1 MTDCVFDQ
9 TILLGAMNK
18 ILTIRVAD
26 SNYYFR
32 LGLHHLLLDYYR
44 SQKIVVRFS
53 YGDLASPIPV
63 DLVCHAVNYGS
74 IDQVCHYFP
83 PEKPPPILFVIRDS
97 RDYIC
102 PSALRC
108 TRKSGT
114 IYRDQPVDDILAMI
128 TETMRNRRYMPAKP
142 PPSCGPC
149 TDNQLS
155 ARECEVLRHLKRGNS
170 QVKTAETMQLQVK
183 TVNSHK
189 RSAMKK
195 LNFTR
200 NNELLNWMLR
210 GGLSSR

>member
-1 MTDCVFDQ
+1 M
-9 TILLGAMNK
+9 
-18 ILTIRVAD
+18 
-26 SNYYFR
+26 
-32 LGLHHLLLDYYR
+32 
-44 SQKIVVRFS
+44 
-53 YGDLASPIPV
+53 
-63 DLVCHAVNYGS
+63 
-74 IDQVCHYFP
+74 
-83 PEKPPPILFVIRDS
+83 IRDS

-128 TETMRNRRYMPAKP
+128 TETMRNRRYMPAKQ

-149 TDNQLS
+149 TDNPLS

>member
-1 MTDCVFDQ
+1 MKNKNSDFVN
-9 TILLGAMNK
+9 ILIIDDNTFYRRGLCRMLNDHYN
-18 ILTIRVAD
+18 IL
-26 SNYYFR
+26 
-32 LGLHHLLLDYYR
+32 
-44 SQKIVVRFS
+44 QKIVTFVPQYPCDRV
-53 YGDLASPIPV
+53 I
-63 DLVCHAVNYGS
+63 DLVFHAVNYGS
-74 IDQVCHYFP
+74 FDQVCRYFP
-83 PEKPPPILFVIRDS
+83 LNKPSPVVFVIRDN
-97 RDYIC
+97 RDYLC

-114 IYRDQPVDDILAMI
+114 IYRDQPVDEILAMI
-128 TETMRNRRYMPAKP
+128 TETMRNRRYERAEP

-149 TDNQLS
+149 TGNQLS

-189 RSAMKK
+189 RSAMRK

>member
-1 MTDCVFDQ
+1 MLVDHYRYQTEIKVFFK
-9 TILLGAMNK
+9 N
-18 ILTIRVAD
+18 
-26 SNYYFR
+26 
-32 LGLHHLLLDYYR
+32 HLD
-44 SQKIVVRFS
+44 KVI
-53 YGDLASPIPV
+53 GDIIFHS
-63 DLVCHAVNYGS
+63 VNYS
-74 IDQVCHYFP
+74 SNDQVCHYFP
-83 PEKPPPILFVIRDS
+83 PEKPPPILFVIRDR

-128 TETMRNRRYMPAKP
+128 TETMRNRRYIPAKP

>member
-1 MTDCVFDQ
+1 MKLMIPDLIN
-9 TILLGAMNK
+9 ILIIDHN
-18 ILTIRVAD
+18 T
-26 SNYYFR
+26 
-32 LGLHHLLLDYYR
+32 YYR
-44 SQKIVVRFS
+44 SGLCRMLNDHYNNHLQSVTFVSQYPCDRAI
-53 YGDLASPIPV
+53 
-63 DLVCHAVNYGS
+63 DLVLHAVNYGS

-128 TETMRNRRYMPAKP
+128 TETMLNRHYMPAKL

-149 TDNQLS
+149 TNNPLS

-189 RSAMKK
+189 RSAMRK

-210 GGLSSR
+210 GGLTSR